1 MQDQS
6 YKVKSSGTL
15 HSKQLNSS
23 DIIASIRDL
32 IVSLHRSNGPQ
43 AEALVTEIARC
54 LKEMML
60 SGADPATLEMQRAQ
74 QTMFAI
80 DEVRMLLAQQD
91 FEGATTAARDA
102 GKEWRLKSASD

>member
-1 MQDQS
+1 MHENS
-6 YKVKSSGTL
+6 YKVKSGATMN
-15 HSKQLNSS
+15 SKPLNSA
-23 DIIASIRDL
+23 DIISSIRDL
-32 IVSLHRSNGPQ
+32 VVCLHRSNGPQ
-43 AEALVTEIARC
+43 AEAIVTDIARY

-60 SGADPATLEMQRAQ
+60 SGTDPATLDMQRAQ

-102 GKEWRLKSASD
+102 GKEWRLRSVED

>member
-1 MQDQS
+1 MQDIP
-6 YKVKSSGTL
+6 YKMKSVATVNTKLS
-15 HSKQLNSS
+15 SS

-32 IVSLHRSNGPQ
+32 IVCLHRSNAPQ
-43 AEALVTEIARC
+43 AEALVGDIARY

-60 SGADPATLEMQRAQ
+60 SGEDPATLDMQRAQ

-80 DEVRMLLAQQD
+80 DEVRMLLAQND

-102 GKEWRLKSASD
+102 GREWRLKSVAD